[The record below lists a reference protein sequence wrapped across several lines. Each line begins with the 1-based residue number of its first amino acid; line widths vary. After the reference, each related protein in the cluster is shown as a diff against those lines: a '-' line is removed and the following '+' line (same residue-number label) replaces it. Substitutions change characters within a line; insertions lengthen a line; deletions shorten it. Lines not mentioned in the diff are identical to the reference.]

1 MKSLTRVFWFG
12 VAFAFTGHAVP
23 KASAAMALDPASAA
37 VIFAEPGTTVPLQF
51 NWTSD
56 NATSVGALG
65 LWFVGEIANN
75 ALSITLVSPIGWGT
89 AITNSGSLDAKRGS
103 TFVLSPSTTFSSLT
117 ATVNITISAA
127 APPNS
132 TYTVDFFV
140 DTVDFASSL
149 WRSASTSGTLN
160 LYDNVPAAPTLRQAF
175 AVTVV
180 PEPSAIGLALLGLG
194 TVFTLRRRSR

>member
-1 MKSLTRVFWFG
+1 V
-12 VAFAFTGHAVP
+12 
-23 KASAAMALDPASAA
+23 
-37 VIFAEPGTTVPLQF
+37 
-51 NWTSD
+51 
-56 NATSVGALG
+56 
-65 LWFVGEIANN
+65 
-75 ALSITLVSPIGWGT
+75 IGWET
-89 AITNSGSLDAKRGS
+89 AITNSGSLDVKRGS

-160 LYDNVPAAPTLRQAF
+160 LYDNVPAVPTLRQAF

-180 PEPSAIGLALLGLG
+180 PEPSAIGLALLGFG
-194 TVFTLRRRSR
+194 TVFTPRRRSR